1 MKLHIKYDISL
12 CCKIVLQEQCA
23 KLELPYTINGFGEIE
38 IKGIISDATYKEL
51 EQNLIK
57 YGIEIIDNP
66 KNIFTQKIKDAI
78 VEMVYLEEV
87 CNNVNISENLSKKLY
102 KSYGYISKVFSEVT
116 YTSISNFIILQKIER
131 AKQMIIEGKH
141 SLTEISYVLGYSS
154 VAHLSHQFKDVI
166 GLTPTA
172 YQRIIEKKKLP
183 NKTLNTTSF
192 IN

>member
-141 SLTEISYVLGYSS
+141 SLTEISYALGYSS

>member
-1 MKLHIKYDISL
+1 M
-12 CCKIVLQEQCA
+12 QEQCA

-87 CNNVNISENLSKKLY
+87 CNNVNISENLAKKLF
-102 KSYGYISKVFSEVT
+102 KSYGYIAKIFSEVT